1 MKLIS
6 SGSDFV
12 RIGIKVTAN
21 ARVVEVNKGEGGY
34 SVRVKEPAKEGKANR
49 AVIRALAEYFK
60 VPQSSIRIVSGI
72 GGKNK
77 IVEIP
82 G

>member
-1 MKLIS
+1 MKIK
-6 SGSDFV
+6 V
-12 RIGIKVTAN
+12 KVTAN
-21 ARVVEVNKGEGGY
+21 ARVEEVNKGEDGY
-34 SVRVKEPAKEGKANR
+34 SVRVKAPAKEGKANR
-49 AVIRALAEYFK
+49 AVIKALAEYFK